1 MMNADQRS
9 VPLIFIYV
17 TELEFHAKIK
27 VKLGDAY
34 MVMNINGYRIDE
46 DTLRNWGRRLI
57 PEVEW
62 FYFADDYDSLPME
75 SMDSLDYS
83 QVPIDLRTSYA
94 TWGISKNARFYSKVA
109 PELFV
114 SLEKETQDDIVR
126 QQWEMGRGLLF
137 TKEDLHELL
146 QIPTLKLPTTTL
158 ETGEDIILLHRIL
171 WDSLSEQSQFTFL
184 LNYGALWI
192 NEQSIW
198 KGLSAVCKRAI
209 SNQTPHLQPFIDTFS
224 SKNGANCLAAVA
236 TAVTKNQAYK
246 DKWMQGEDL
255 LLILERA
262 EYTPV
267 DTTDY
272 KHGDVL
278 VWFQHNQ
285 PIHAA
290 YVLTGNY
297 VFNKH
302 GQTMFN
308 PWQILKIGD
317 AFATW
322 GEADTSV
329 VIFRR

>member
-1 MMNADQRS
+1 
-9 VPLIFIYV
+9 
-17 TELEFHAKIK
+17 
-27 VKLGDAY
+27 
-34 MVMNINGYRIDE
+34 MVMNINGYTIDV

-94 TWGISKNARFYSKVA
+94 TWGIRKNARFYSKVA

-126 QQWEMGRGLLF
+126 QQWELGRGLLF
-137 TKEDLHELL
+137 TLEDLCELL
-146 QIPTLKLPTTTL
+146 QVPTLDIPATTL
-158 ETGEDIILLHRIL
+158 DTGEEIILLHRVL
-171 WDSLSEQSQFTFL
+171 WYSLSEKTQFTFL

-192 NEQSIW
+192 DEQSIW
-198 KGLSAVCKRAI
+198 KGLSAERKQAI
-209 SNQTPHLQPFIDTFS
+209 SNQAPHLQRLIDTFS
-224 SKNGANCLAAVA
+224 FKNGPNCFAAVA
-236 TAVTKNQAYK
+236 TAVTKIQAYK
-246 DKWMQGEDL
+246 DQWMQGEDL

-262 EYTPV
+262 EYSPV
-267 DTTDY
+267 DTTEY
-272 KHGDVL
+272 KQGNVF
-278 VWFQHNQ
+278 VWFNQHKQ

-308 PWQILKIGD
+308 PWQILKIED
-317 AFATW
+317 VLASW
-322 GEADTSV
+322 GQTDTSV
-329 VIFRR
+329 IIFRR

>member
-1 MMNADQRS
+1 
-9 VPLIFIYV
+9 
-17 TELEFHAKIK
+17 
-27 VKLGDAY
+27 
-34 MVMNINGYRIDE
+34 MNINGYTIDI

-94 TWGISKNARFYSKVA
+94 TWGIRKNARFYSKVA

-126 QQWEMGRGLLF
+126 QQWELGRGLLF
-137 TKEDLHELL
+137 TLEDLCELL
-146 QIPTLKLPTTTL
+146 QVPTLDIPATTL
-158 ETGEDIILLHRIL
+158 DTGEEIILLHRVL
-171 WDSLSEQSQFTFL
+171 WYSLSEKTQFTFL

-192 NEQSIW
+192 DEQSIW
-198 KGLSAVCKRAI
+198 KGLSAERKQAI
-209 SNQTPHLQPFIDTFS
+209 SNQAPHLQRLIDTFS
-224 SKNGANCLAAVA
+224 FKNGPNCFAAVA

-246 DKWMQGEDL
+246 DQWMQGEDL

-262 EYTPV
+262 EYSPV
-267 DTTDY
+267 DTTEY
-272 KHGDVL
+272 KQGDVF
-278 VWFQHNQ
+278 VWFNQHKH

-308 PWQILKIGD
+308 PWQILKIED
-317 AFATW
+317 VLASW
-322 GEADTSV
+322 GQTDTSV
-329 VIFRR
+329 IIFRR